1 MSELNKKY
9 LDLIGLQK
17 YDGLIKNFIES
28 GNAKLS
34 DELTAA
40 LNAAIDTLDAKIGSL
55 DFEGSDDKNLSQS
68 IAEIYNSIAEI
79 VDTQDALADKD
90 AELLGKINGI
100 IGELEEG
107 ATAMTLVEI
116 ANKFKAVEED
126 VKKNADNIAGVTS
139 RVSAIEG
146 TIEDL
151 KNLGG
156 ENGLVAVV
164 DKVNKNVED
173 IKTLQGEGEGSV
185 KKIAEDAAA
194 AAEDVAKE
202 YADSLNTAMD
212 ARVKDLEAIDH
223 EQLVADAIAAVV
235 DNAYS
240 DFDTLK
246 EVADWIKND
255 KTGAAALQTTVSEH
269 TESINTLNDDLDVLE
284 AKVDG
289 DIANL
294 TQHITDAAN
303 ALAQVETALD
313 ARIDVLEA
321 FEETH
326 ESISLDTIEGLFA

>member
-9 LDLIGLQK
+9 LDLTGLQK
-17 YDGLIKNFIES
+17 YDGLIKNLIKT
-28 GNAKLS
+28 GNDNLS
-34 DELTAA
+34 AELHTALDA
-40 LNAAIDTLDAKIGSL
+40 LDAKIGSL

-68 IAEIYNSIAEI
+68 IVEIYNSIAEI
-79 VDTQDALADKD
+79 VATQDALATQD

-139 RVSAIEG
+139 RVSVIEG

-173 IKTLQGEGEGSV
+173 IKTLQGAVETLNGEGEGSV
-185 KKIAEDAAA
+185 KKTAEDAAA
-194 AAEDVAKE
+194 VAKE

-223 EQLVADAIAAVV
+223 GQLVADAIAAVV
-235 DNAYS
+235 DNADS

-255 KTGAAALQTTVSEH
+255 KTGAAALQTTVSGL
-269 TESINTLNDDLDVLE
+269 TEDLSTLE

-289 DIANL
+289 DITNLAN
-294 TQHITDAAN
+294 HIDDY
-303 ALAQVETALD
+303 AQSLVDVDSRLD
-313 ARIDVLEA
+313 ALEA

-326 ESISLDTIEGLFA
+326 DAISEDDISKLFQTI